1 METPARDLRGRL
13 SVGGAKAKTSVLAV
27 LRGPI
32 RRRPYN
38 RGKII
43 AMKRG
48 KLIVIYRLLVTGRS
62 GMDGS
67 NRVSPRGTGVD
78 TGMGRQW

>member
-1 METPARDLRGRL
+1 M
-13 SVGGAKAKTSVLAV
+13 

-48 KLIVIYRLLVTGRS
+48 EMIPLNHFYWPISLKFKDAMRS
-62 GMDGS
+62 
-67 NRVSPRGTGVD
+67 TIAGVA
-78 TGMGRQW
+78 GGV